1 MHPLAEIRSL
11 IARHARPGE
20 AHAPFD
26 GVRLIAQT
34 APTAPTRSIQQA
46 AFALVAQG
54 AKRTVLGK
62 HVYEYGAGDFIVVPL
77 DVPVVGQVIKASP
90 KQPYL
95 AFVWDLQPTLITSLL
110 LEGGIDAHPA
120 AGTEV
125 AAISRASADLLDP
138 IARLLRLLD
147 QPRDIAILRPML
159 EREIAWRLLTSEQG
173 SALTSIGLADSQL
186 SRINRALLQIR
197 ARYADPLR
205 IEDLAATA
213 AMSVA
218 TFHRHF
224 RAITALSPLQFQ
236 KQVRL
241 HEARARLMA
250 GTNDVAGVGFE
261 VGYQSPSQ
269 FGREYARLFGV
280 TPLEDLKQARSEK
293 RPDRAAGR

>member
-11 IARHARPGE
+11 IARHTRPGE
-20 AHAPFD
+20 VYSPFD
-26 GVRLIAQT
+26 GMRLIAQT
-34 APTAPTRSIQQA
+34 APTVPTSSMQRA

-54 AKRTVLGK
+54 VKRTVLGDN
-62 HVYEYGAGDFIVVPL
+62 VYEYGAGDFIVVPL
-77 DVPVVGQVIKASP
+77 DVPVVGQVVKASS

-95 AFVWDLQPTLITSLL
+95 AFVWDLQPALITSLM
-110 LEGGIDAHPA
+110 LEGGID
-120 AGTEV
+120 TRV
-125 AAISRASADLLDP
+125 ARQATSVAVSHAPDALLDP

-147 QPRDIAILRPML
+147 QPQDVAILRPML
-159 EREIAWRLLTSEQG
+159 EREIAWRILTGEQG
-173 SALTSIGLADSQL
+173 GALTAIGLADSQL

-197 ARYADPLR
+197 TCYADTLR

-241 HEARARLMA
+241 HEARAKLMA
-250 GTNDVAGVGFE
+250 GTRDVASVGFE

-269 FGREYARLFGV
+269 FSREYARFFGV
-280 TPLEDLKQARSEK
+280 RPLEDLKQSRSGITFNSELS
-293 RPDRAAGR
+293 

>member
-11 IARHARPGE
+11 IARHTRPGE
-20 AHAPFD
+20 VYSPFD
-26 GVRLIAQT
+26 GIRLIAQT
-34 APTAPTRSIQQA
+34 APTVPTSSMQRA

-54 AKRTVLGK
+54 AKRTVLGDN
-62 HVYEYGAGDFIVVPL
+62 VYEYGAGDFIVVPL
-77 DVPVVGQVIKASP
+77 DVPVVGQVVKASS

-95 AFVWDLQPTLITSLL
+95 AFVWDLQPALITSLM
-110 LEGGIDAHPA
+110 LEGGIDTRA
-120 AGTEV
+120 AGGATDIAV
-125 AAISRASADLLDP
+125 SRAPDALLDP

-147 QPRDIAILRPML
+147 QPGDAAILRPML
-159 EREIAWRLLTSEQG
+159 EREIAWRILTGEQG
-173 SALTSIGLADSQL
+173 SALKAIGLADSQL

-197 ARYADPLR
+197 TRYADTLR
-205 IEDLAATA
+205 IEDLAAAA

-224 RAITALSPLQFQ
+224 RTITALSPLQFQ

-250 GTNDVAGVGFE
+250 GTRDVASVGFE

-269 FGREYARLFGV
+269 FSREYARFFGV
-280 TPLEDLKQARSEK
+280 RPLEDLKQIRD
-293 RPDRAAGR
+293 DRRAVG

>member
-11 IARHARPGE
+11 IARHTRPGE
-20 AHAPFD
+20 VYAPFD

-34 APTAPTRSIQQA
+34 APTVPTSSMQRA

-54 AKRTVLGK
+54 VKRTVLGDN
-62 HVYEYGAGDFIVVPL
+62 VYEYGAGDFIVVPL
-77 DVPVVGQVIKASP
+77 DVPVVGQVVKASP

-95 AFVWDLQPTLITSLL
+95 AFVWDLQPALITSLM
-110 LEGGIDAHPA
+110 LEGGIDTRV
-120 AGTEV
+120 AGRATSV
-125 AAISRASADLLDP
+125 AVSRAPDALLDP

-147 QPRDIAILRPML
+147 QPQDIAILRPML
-159 EREIAWRLLTSEQG
+159 EREIAWRILTGEQG
-173 SALTSIGLADSQL
+173 RALTAIGLADSQL

-197 ARYADPLR
+197 ACYADTLR

-250 GTNDVAGVGFE
+250 GTRDIASVGFE

-269 FGREYARLFGV
+269 FSREYARFFGV
-280 TPLEDLKQARSEK
+280 RPLEDLKQSRSGI
-293 RPDRAAGR
+293 AFNSVLI